1 MPLFNPFQRLR
12 QLLST
17 GAERRV
23 ARFIRKLRPSR
34 STLVR
39 FIGETFFG
47 LAKGGIETFADL
59 GESMIDAGQAANQLG
74 PGDTLADANFP
85 VNEFLFG
92 DNPAGR
98 RAQVGVELTSVV
110 SNDVFEVL
118 IDVEDLISVQDVIGE
133 AFQEGGQRIRYLNF
147 QVGDV
152 TTLGDTPPQDIF
164 EVHFVFGERRF

>member
-12 QLLST
+12 NLLST

-34 STLVR
+34 STIVR
-39 FIGETFFG
+39 FITDTFFG
-47 LAKGGIETFADL
+47 LGKQGVDQIADL
-59 GESMIDAGQAANQLG
+59 GESMVDAGEAANLIG
-74 PGDTLADANFP
+74 PGGTLADANFP
-85 VNEFLFG
+85 INEFLFG
-92 DNPAGR
+92 DQPAGR
-98 RAQVGVELTSVV
+98 RLQVGVELTSVV

-118 IDVEDLISVQDVIGE
+118 IDVEDLINVQDVIGT
-133 AFQEGGQRIRYLNF
+133 AFQEGGQRIKYLNF
-147 QVGDV
+147 TVGDL